1 MKRTT
6 LLHAEL
12 SDVIARLG
20 HGDLLVIGDAGL
32 PIPDGPRRIDLA
44 VSANVPRF
52 QEVLAA
58 VLAEMQVESAVIAEE
73 FAPVNPVVH
82 AELRRQLGTTP
93 LSAISH
99 EQLKTVTRG
108 ARAIVRTGEFSPYA
122 NVILRAGVVF

>member
-1 MKRTT
+1 MKRTP

-20 HGDLLVIGDAGL
+20 HGDLLVIADAGL

-44 VSANVPRF
+44 VTANVPRL
-52 QEVLAA
+52 QDVLAA
-58 VLAEMQVESAVIAEE
+58 VLSEMQVESAVIADEL
-73 FAPVNPVVH
+73 APASPAVH
-82 AELRRQLGTTP
+82 AELLRQLGFTSVAT
-93 LSAISH
+93 LSH
-99 EQLKTVTRG
+99 EQFKAATRG

>member
-12 SDVIARLG
+12 SEVIARLG

-52 QEVLAA
+52 ADVLAA
-58 VLAEMQVESAVIAEE
+58 VLAEMKVEAAIVAEE
-73 FAPVNPVVH
+73 LAPANPSVH
-82 AELRRQLGTTP
+82 ADLRRLLGETP
-93 LSAISH
+93 VSTLSH
-99 EQLKTVTRG
+99 EQFKAATRG

>member
-12 SDVIARLG
+12 SEVIARLG

-44 VSANVPRF
+44 VSAGVPSFRD
-52 QEVLAA
+52 VLAA
-58 VLAEMQVESAVIAEE
+58 VLAEMQVEGAVIAEE
-73 FAPVNPVVH
+73 LAPRNPSVH
-82 AELRRQLGTTP
+82 GELRRQLGDAP
-93 LSAISH
+93 VSAMPH
-99 EQLKTVTRG
+99 EQFKAATRG

-122 NVILRAGVVF
+122 NVILRSGVVF

>member
-12 SDVIARLG
+12 SEVIARLG

-52 QEVLAA
+52 HDVLAA
-58 VLAEMQVESAVIAEE
+58 VLAEMQVESAVFAEE
-73 FAPVNPVVH
+73 LALKNAPVHADLLQRLGDTPVSRV
-82 AELRRQLGTTP
+82 
-93 LSAISH
+93 SH
-99 EQLKTVTRG
+99 EQFKAATRG
-108 ARAIVRTGEFSPYA
+108 ARAIVRTGEFSAYA

>member
-52 QEVLAA
+52 QDVLAA
-58 VLAEMQVESAVIAEE
+58 VLAEMQVESAV
-73 FAPVNPVVH
+73 FADELEAANPLVH
-82 AELRRQLGTTP
+82 AELLRQLGFTP
-93 LSAISH
+93 VARLSH
-99 EQLKTVTRG
+99 EHFKAATRD

>member
-52 QEVLAA
+52 QDVLAA
-58 VLAEMQVESAVIAEE
+58 VLAEMQVEGAVIAEE
-73 FAPVNPVVH
+73 IVSANGSVH
-82 AELRRQLGTTP
+82 AELRRQLGDTP
-93 LSAISH
+93 VSMMSH
-99 EQLKTVTRG
+99 EQFKAATRG

>member
-12 SDVIARLG
+12 SEVIARLG

-52 QEVLAA
+52 HDVLAA
-58 VLAEMQVESAVIAEE
+58 VLAEMQVESALIADEL
-73 FAPVNPVVH
+73 ASASTIVH
-82 AELRRQLGTTP
+82 AELMRQLGRTP
-93 LSAISH
+93 VAAVSH
-99 EQLKTVTRG
+99 EQFKAMTRG
-108 ARAIVRTGEFSPYA
+108 ARAVVRTGEFSPYA

>member
-1 MKRTT
+1 MKRTP

-44 VSANVPRF
+44 LTANVPRF
-52 QEVLAA
+52 HEVLAA
-58 VLAEMQVESAVIAEE
+58 VLSEMAVEGAVIADEL
-73 FAPVNPVVH
+73 ASNNPGVH
-82 AELRRQLGTTP
+82 AELRRQLGQVPVATT
-93 LSAISH
+93 SH
-99 EQLKTVTRG
+99 EAFKAATKA
-108 ARAIVRTGEFSPYA
+108 ARAIVRSGEFSPYA

>member
-12 SDVIARLG
+12 SEVIARLG

-52 QEVLAA
+52 HDVLAA
-58 VLAEMQVESAVIAEE
+58 VLAEMQVESALIADE
-73 FAPVNPVVH
+73 FAPANADVH
-82 AELRRQLGTTP
+82 AQLMRQLGRTP
-93 LSAISH
+93 VAAVSH
-99 EQLKTVTRG
+99 EQFKALTRG

>member
-1 MKRTT
+1 MKRTP

-52 QEVLAA
+52 QDVLAA
-58 VLAEMQVESAVIAEE
+58 VLAEMQVESAV
-73 FAPVNPVVH
+73 FADELEAANPSVH
-82 AELRRQLGTTP
+82 AELLRQLGFTP
-93 LSAISH
+93 VARLSH
-99 EQLKTVTRG
+99 EHFKAATRD

>member
-52 QEVLAA
+52 QDVLAA
-58 VLAEMQVESAVIAEE
+58 VLAEMQVEGAVIAEE
-73 FAPVNPVVH
+73 IVSANGSVH
-82 AELRRQLGTTP
+82 AELRRQLGATP
-93 LSAISH
+93 VSMMSH
-99 EQLKTVTRG
+99 EQFKAATRG

>member
-1 MKRTT
+1 MKRTP

-12 SDVIARLG
+12 SEVIARLG

-52 QEVLAA
+52 VDVLSA
-58 VLAEMQVESAVIAEE
+58 VLAEMRVESAIVAEE
-73 FAPVNPVVH
+73 LWPTSPAIH
-82 AELRRQLGTTP
+82 AALRRQLGDAPVTTLP
-93 LSAISH
+93 H
-99 EQLKTVTRG
+99 EQFKAATRG
-108 ARAIVRTGEFSPYA
+108 ARAIVRTGEFTPYA

>member
-52 QEVLAA
+52 QDVLAA
-58 VLAEMQVESAVIAEE
+58 VLAEMQVEGATIAEE
-73 FAPVNPVVH
+73 IVSANAPVH
-82 AELRRQLGTTP
+82 AELRRQLGATP
-93 LSAISH
+93 VSTLSH
-99 EQLKTVTRG
+99 EQFKAATRG

>member
-44 VSANVPRF
+44 VSANVPRL
-52 QEVLAA
+52 QDVLAA
-58 VLAEMQVESAVIAEE
+58 VLAEMQVEGAVVAEE
-73 FAPVNPVVH
+73 LAPRNPAVH
-82 AELRRQLGTTP
+82 DELRRRLGDTP
-93 LSAISH
+93 VATLSH
-99 EQLKTVTRG
+99 EQFKAATRG

-122 NVILRAGVVF
+122 NVIPRAGVVF

>member
-12 SDVIARLG
+12 SGVIARLG

-32 PIPDGPRRIDLA
+32 PIPDGPSRIDLA

-52 QEVLAA
+52 ADVLAA
-58 VLAEMQVESAVIAEE
+58 VLAEMQVEAALIADE
-73 FAPVNPVVH
+73 FAPANAPVH
-82 AELRRQLGTTP
+82 AELMRQLARTP
-93 LSAISH
+93 VSAVSH
-99 EQLKTVTRG
+99 QQFKAMTRD

>member
-44 VSANVPRF
+44 LTRDVPRF
-52 QEVLAA
+52 HDVLAA
-58 VLAEMQVESAVIAEE
+58 VLSEMQVESAVIADEL
-73 FAPVNPVVH
+73 APNNAPVH
-82 AELRRQLGTTP
+82 AELRRQLQGMPVST
-93 LSAISH
+93 LSH
-99 EQLKTVTRG
+99 EDFKALTRG
-108 ARAIVRTGEFSPYA
+108 ARAIVRSGEFSPYA

>member
-1 MKRTT
+1 MNRTT

-12 SDVIARLG
+12 SGVIARLG

-32 PIPDGPRRIDLA
+32 PIPDGPSRIDLA

-52 QEVLAA
+52 ADVLAA
-58 VLAEMQVESAVIAEE
+58 VLAEMQVEAALIADE
-73 FAPVNPVVH
+73 FAPANATVH
-82 AELRRQLGTTP
+82 AELMRQLARTP
-93 LSAISH
+93 VSAVSH
-99 EQLKTVTRG
+99 QPFKAMTRD

>member
-12 SDVIARLG
+12 SGVIARLG

-52 QEVLAA
+52 VDVLSA
-58 VLAEMQVESAVIAEE
+58 VLAEMQVEGAVIAEE
-73 FAPVNPVVH
+73 LAPMNATIHAALREKLGDTPVS
-82 AELRRQLGTTP
+82 LL
-93 LSAISH
+93 SH
-99 EQLKTVTRG
+99 EQFKAATRH

>member
-52 QEVLAA
+52 RDVLAA
-58 VLAEMQVESAVIAEE
+58 VLAEMQIEGAVIADEL
-73 FAPVNPVVH
+73 APANPGVH
-82 AELRRQLGTTP
+82 SELRRQLGDTP
-93 LSAISH
+93 VSTLSH
-99 EQLKTVTRG
+99 EQFKIATRG